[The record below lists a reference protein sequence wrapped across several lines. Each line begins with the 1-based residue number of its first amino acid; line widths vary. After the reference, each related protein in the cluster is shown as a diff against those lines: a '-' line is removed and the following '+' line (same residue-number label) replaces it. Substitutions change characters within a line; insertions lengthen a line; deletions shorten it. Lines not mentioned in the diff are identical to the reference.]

1 MLARRAARAF
11 SRPHTLTKASTL
23 LLKTPSRQCGTL
35 DSSGAKSDAPD
46 ATRGYD
52 VEEYAGVWHKL
63 AQTEHPWPQRHTI
76 AVVGPLSD
84 DFAAAAET
92 CVHSVLGEAA
102 VPHVSRE
109 ERTRWQSVRLQIV
122 CKSPDDFCEVHS
134 KLSRLDGVKMVV

>member
-1 MLARRAARAF
+1 MLARRAAQAL
-11 SRPHTLTKASTL
+11 SRPHALPQASSL
-23 LLKTPSRQCGTL
+23 LLRTPSRRCGTDL
-35 DSSGAKSDAPD
+35 DSKSKPD

-109 ERTRWQSVRLQIV
+109 ERTRWQSVRLQVV

>member
-11 SRPHTLTKASTL
+11 SRPHTLPTASSL
-23 LLKTPSRQCGTL
+23 LPRAPSRRCGTGF
-35 DSSGAKSDAPD
+35 DSSRAPD

-52 VEEYAGVWHKL
+52 VEEYAGVWSKL
-63 AQTEHPWPQRHTI
+63 AQTDHPWPQRHTI

-84 DFAAAAET
+84 EFAAAAEA

-102 VPHVSRE
+102 AAHVSRE
-109 ERTRWQSVRLQIV
+109 ERTRWQSVRLQVV
-122 CKSPDDFCEVHS
+122 CKSPDDFCAVHS

>member
-1 MLARRAARAF
+1 MLARCAARAL
-11 SRPHTLTKASTL
+11 SRPHTLPQASSL
-23 LLKTPSRQCGTL
+23 VLRAPSRRCGTH
-35 DSSGAKSDAPD
+35 SDAPD
-46 ATRGYD
+46 ASRGYD

-63 AQTEHPWPQRHTI
+63 AQTDHPWPQRHTI

-84 DFAAAAET
+84 EFAAAAEA

-109 ERTRWQSVRLQIV
+109 ERTRWQSVRLQVV
-122 CKSPDDFCEVHS
+122 CKSPDDFCAVHS

>member
-1 MLARRAARAF
+1 MLARRVFRAF
-11 SRPHTLTKASTL
+11 SQPHTLPLASPL
-23 LLKTPSRQCGTL
+23 LLRSPSRRCTN
-35 DSSGAKSDAPD
+35 SDAPD

-84 DFAAAAET
+84 EFAAAAEA

-109 ERTRWQSVRLQIV
+109 ERTRWQSVRLQVV
-122 CKSPDDFCEVHS
+122 CKSPDDFCAVHS

>member
-1 MLARRAARAF
+1 MLARRVVRAF
-11 SRPHTLTKASTL
+11 SQPHTLPLASPL
-23 LLKTPSRQCGTL
+23 LLRPPSRRCGTN
-35 DSSGAKSDAPD
+35 SGAPD

-52 VEEYAGVWHKL
+52 VEQYAGIWQKL

-84 DFAAAAET
+84 EFAAAAEA

-102 VPHVSRE
+102 AHVSRE
-109 ERTRWQSVRLQIV
+109 ERTRWQSVRLQVV
-122 CKSPDDFCEVHS
+122 CKSPDDFCAVHS

>member
-1 MLARRAARAF
+1 MLESRLARAF
-11 SRPHTLTKASTL
+11 SRPHTLPKAAPL
-23 LLKTPSRQCGTL
+23 LLRAPSRRCGTGL
-35 DSSGAKSDAPD
+35 ESGGAPD

-63 AQTEHPWPQRHTI
+63 AQTDHPWPQRHTI

-84 DFAAAAET
+84 EFAAAAVS

-102 VPHVSRE
+102 GTHVSRE
-109 ERTRWQSVRLQIV
+109 ERTRWQSVRLQVV
-122 CKSPDDFCEVHS
+122 CKSPDDFCAVHS